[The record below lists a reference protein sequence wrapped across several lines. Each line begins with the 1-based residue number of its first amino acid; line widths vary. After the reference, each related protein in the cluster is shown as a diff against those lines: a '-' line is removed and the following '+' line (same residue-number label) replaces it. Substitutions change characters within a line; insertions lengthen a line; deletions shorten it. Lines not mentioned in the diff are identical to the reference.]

1 MWPETAKVEWTA
13 CVQVYERE
21 YLHITAAPPATPES
35 KLGMSLWPALA
46 KASPS
51 ANKICINIEFG
62 GEGVDREV
70 CHRLL
75 GVAWPFVSHM
85 CLHCSRGVPD
95 RRRPQR
101 LQFVF

>member
-35 KLGMSLWPALA
+35 KLGMSLRPALTY
-46 KASPS
+46 ASPS

-62 GEGVDREV
+62 GEGVDHGGLSQAPRCSV
-70 CHRLL
+70 AIRLGGP
-75 GVAWPFVSHM
+75 GVAS
-85 CLHCSRGVPD
+85 
-95 RRRPQR
+95 
-101 LQFVF
+101 